1 MEHKMD
7 FSANDHLFYNLLL
20 RSRIGQI
27 ILDSQSRIVFVN
39 QRMVEFFGAKETD
52 VIGKTFGEAFHCT
65 GYAGNCPRCSKNIDK
80 SCDLVHTAKLII
92 KGAITDDSA
101 IAYSYYRGQ
110 HTCQK
115 WFLISGCVFNHH
127 DENFLQL
134 SFCDITYLQQREKH
148 LKDLLILDNTTGAL
162 NKYGLIKAVKRR
174 IRIGAAFKKYSLC
187 MIDFDNFKQLND
199 KNGHLFG
206 DHVLEKFSNIVH
218 RHLRKGD
225 ILGRYGGEEFVVVFN
240 GADERQSAEVLKKI
254 QSELAGYYVKTVRFP
269 VTFSAGIITVS
280 YGTPPTSYKALIGQA
295 DKLLYKAK
303 QCGRTRA
310 MSQLGEVV
318 LISPKAKH

>member
-1 MEHKMD
+1 MEHNME
-7 FSANDHLFYNLLL
+7 FSANGHLFFNLFQN
-20 RSRIGQI
+20 SRIGQI

-39 QRMVEFFGAKETD
+39 RRMLEFFGSKETD
-52 VIGKTFGEAFHCT
+52 VIGKTFGQAFHCT
-65 GYAGNCPRCSKNIDK
+65 SYAGDCPNCEKKVDK
-80 SCDLVHTAKLII
+80 SCDLVHAARLII

-115 WFLISGCVFNHH
+115 WFLISGCVFKHYN
-127 DENFLQL
+127 ESFLQL

-174 IRIGAAFKKYSLC
+174 IKIGASIKKYSLC
-187 MIDFDNFKQLND
+187 ILDFDNFKQLND

-225 ILGRYGGEEFVVVFN
+225 ILGRYGGEEFIVVFN
-240 GADERQSAEVLKKI
+240 GADERQSVEMLKKI
-254 QSELAGYYVKTVRFP
+254 QSELAGYYIKTVRFP
-269 VTFSAGIITVS
+269 VTFSAGIITVDS
-280 YGTPPTSYKALIGQA
+280 STPPTSYKALVGQA

-303 QCGRTRA
+303 QFGRTRA
-310 MSQLGEVV
+310 MSRLGDAV
-318 LISPKAKH
+318 LISPKTKH